1 MHDSK
6 KLQTFWSQS
15 CGWKPRGE
23 SLATAG
29 LWTKANAGSRPLL
42 LKASSSYSSKP
53 VFDFRGAD
61 FPVPRFTFRRI
72 MPKSAPP
79 VPKAVMK

>member
-1 MHDSK
+1 MR
-6 KLQTFWSQS
+6 LETA
-15 CGWKPRGE
+15 RGE

-29 LWTKANAGSRPLL
+29 LWTKANAGSRPVL
-42 LKASSSYSSKP
+42 LKVSSSYSSKP
-53 VFDFRGAD
+53 VFDFRAAD